1 MHLLIHGFAMS
12 NNKATST
19 TTSPARVEVK
29 KRQIA
34 GVEPSV
40 RVRSPMRQALLR
52 LRRDRVA
59 VMAAILLI
67 LLSLVSLL
75 APLLAPK
82 DPYETDLAMRLAPI
96 GAPSYPLGAD
106 DLGRDML
113 SRLIWGGRISL
124 LVGFGAVLVAMLL
137 GIVVGLVGG
146 YFGGWMDS
154 TIMRLIDILMA
165 FPAILLA
172 IAIVASLGP
181 GLRNAMLAVSIVG
194 IPYYARIV
202 RGNVLSLREQEFVE
216 AARMIGSSN
225 TRIMSRHVLPNCLGP
240 LIVAATLDVGWM
252 IMAAAGLSFLGL
264 GAQPPT
270 AEWGVM
276 LSQGR
281 QFIRVAPHISILPGA
296 AIFLV
301 VLAFNFLGDGL
312 RDALD
317 PRLRE

>member
-1 MHLLIHGFAMS
+1 MS
-12 NNKATST
+12 SNRAATVRPKAIPGQPKVQQPT
-19 TTSPARVEVK
+19 AN
-29 KRQIA
+29 
-34 GVEPSV
+34 EPTV
-40 RVRSPMRQALLR
+40 RPRSPSRQALRR
-52 LRRDRVA
+52 LQRDR
-59 VMAAILLI
+59 AAIAAAIFLLLMVI
-67 LLSLVSLL
+67 ISIL
-75 APLLAPK
+75 APILAPQ
-82 DPYETDLAMRLAPI
+82 DPLKINLGQRLAPP
-96 GAPSYPLGAD
+96 GTPGYPLGAD
-106 DLGRDML
+106 DLGRDVL
-113 SRLIWGGRISL
+113 SRLIWGGRVSM
-124 LVGFGAVLVAMLL
+124 LVGFGAVVVAMAI
-137 GIVVGLVGG
+137 GVVVGLLGG
-146 YFGGWMDS
+146 YFGSWVDVS
-154 TIMRLIDILMA
+154 IMRLIDVLMA

-181 GLRNAMLAVSIVG
+181 GLGNAMLAISIVG

-202 RGNVLSLREQEFVE
+202 RGSVLSLREQEFVY
-216 AARMIGSSN
+216 AARLIGVPSS
-225 TRIMSRHVLPNCLGP
+225 RILTRHVLPNCLGP

-281 QFIRVAPHISILPGA
+281 QFIRNAPHISILPGA

-301 VLAFNFLGDGL
+301 VLALNLLGDGL